1 MTVSA
6 KDQVGV
12 ATERLRL
19 AMISP
24 DAVALAALL
33 ADELS
38 YGHSDGKIDT
48 KASITA
54 SLLDGASDFVNVELS
69 EQTVAVVGDVAL
81 VRHRLVADTN
91 DSGKPGHVTLK
102 ILLVWQQ
109 RAGKWVLLAR
119 QAVRVAA

>member
-1 MTVSA
+1 MNSAAHDQVSA
-6 KDQVGV
+6 

-24 DAVALAALL
+24 EPAALATLF

-54 SLLDGASDFVNVELS
+54 SLLDGSSDFTTVDLS

-91 DSGKPGHVTLK
+91 DSGKPGHVKLK

-109 RAGKWVLLAR
+109 RAGDWVLLAR
-119 QAVRVAA
+119 QAVRIAA

>member
-1 MTVSA
+1 MTSA
-6 KDQVGV
+6 ANDLVGA
-12 ATERLRL
+12 ATERLRR

-24 DAVALAALL
+24 DAATLATLL

-54 SLLDGASDFVNVELS
+54 SLLDGGSDFVTVELS
-69 EQTVAVVGDVAL
+69 EQTVTVVGNVAL

-91 DSGKPGHVTLK
+91 DSGKPGHVKLK

-109 RAGKWVLLAR
+109 RAGEWVLLAR